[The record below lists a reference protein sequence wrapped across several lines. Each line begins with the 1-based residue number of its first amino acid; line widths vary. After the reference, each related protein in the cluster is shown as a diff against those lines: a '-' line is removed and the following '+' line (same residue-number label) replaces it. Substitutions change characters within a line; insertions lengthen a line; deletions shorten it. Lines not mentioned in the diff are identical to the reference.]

1 MQLRLL
7 VISLWVE
14 DTKKFPTSNSSE
26 IFFQK
31 NSHSHCWRARCWS
44 KRVALVGC
52 NCKFH
57 KRKSTISFIRCSGP
71 AENRFVEQ
79 PLSLTLMSSLLPIV
93 LISMQLSSCYNCLYP
108 QFHTFYFGRFK
119 PADLRVRVGEYSFE
133 HVIILERIYFT
144 KHTAESMWTLQYL
157 IHPRLFEEEQLCQQ
171 NVSLSSFKFRMVRK
185 ERQRM
190 KRSKL
195 LRRRF
200 TRIGMKRLLRMTSP
214 FSSLMALQPGL
225 TLDCDTWLQ
234 YL

>member
-1 MQLRLL
+1 MQWRLL
-7 VISLWVE
+7 VISLWEE
-14 DTKKFPTSNSSE
+14 DTSEWREVFFWKDSKKFPTSNSSE

-57 KRKSTISFIRCSGP
+57 KRKSTVSFLRCSGP

-133 HVIILERIYFT
+133 HVIILKRIYFT
-144 KHTAESMWTLQYL
+144 KHTAESMCILQYL
-157 IHPRLFEEEQLCQQ
+157 IHPGLFEEEQYVSKMFLCP
-171 NVSLSSFKFRMVRK
+171 
-185 ERQRM
+185 
-190 KRSKL
+190 L
-195 LRRRF
+195 LNF
-200 TRIGMKRLLRMTSP
+200 G
-214 FSSLMALQPGL
+214 
-225 TLDCDTWLQ
+225 W
-234 YL
+234 